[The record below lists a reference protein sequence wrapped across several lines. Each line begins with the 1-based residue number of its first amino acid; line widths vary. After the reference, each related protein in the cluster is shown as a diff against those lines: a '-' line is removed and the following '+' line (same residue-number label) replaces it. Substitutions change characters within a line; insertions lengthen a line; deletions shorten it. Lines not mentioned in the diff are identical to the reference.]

1 MRAVVAAVVC
11 LAATMAF
18 SRSADADV
26 VGHPA
31 LQITVSPLVVRFTN
45 DGATYVRP
53 QMHVRISRAGRV
65 VKKLDDSTTAI
76 FAG

>member
-1 MRAVVAAVVC
+1 MSSGIRPYK
-11 LAATMAF
+11 LR
-18 SRSADADV
+18 SRHS
-26 VGHPA
+26 
-31 LQITVSPLVVRFTN
+31 SVRFTN